1 MIHVLSPRRGP
12 LCRSSGCGCDHRDVS
27 YHRNHLADETTDCRW
42 RNYRPGNTPYNSMSY
57 KTSVVYDNLYL
68 LQLFYLG
75 LLQIGLEPSILYN
88 SVHLY
93 KIICCIY
100 KVLLKYV
107 YIQSTITYYSSS
119 GSFAVETIFHGLQF
133 VARPLFYARPKLRT
147 ISIVGQVITAN
158 SLRSLQKT
166 IDNSYIYSSNT
177 AQIWEGRNRQY
188 EFNMQR
194 YGKKIASQD
203 VQNFYSHLREEH
215 SSTNPPF
222 LLVIGSISHKGTS
235 VCLLSP
241 PSCIVYQR
249 TKDELL

>member
-1 MIHVLSPRRGP
+1 MYSHLVVDSSADLQDVVAIIAMYLTIVIISLMKQPIVGGEIIGLEIHRTIQ
-12 LCRSSGCGCDHRDVS
+12 CRTKRD
-27 YHRNHLADETTDCRW
+27 
-42 RNYRPGNTPYNSMSY
+42 
-57 KTSVVYDNLYL
+57 L

-177 AQIWEGRNRQY
+177 AQIWEVRNRQY
-188 EFNMQR
+188 ELNMQR